1 MGKCHITHKMQRKI
15 IPYNPKLKALARQLR
30 QNMTLSEVLLWQELK
45 NGQMQGFDFDRQR
58 PIDEFIVDFYC
69 KDLMLAIE
77 IDGQSHSA
85 EAIKYDEHRQ
95 KRLEDFGVRFL
106 RFDDLDVKK
115 KMSWVLEEIE
125 LWIFEQKDELV
136 GRFENRAITNTIHP
150 PPIPTQTH
158 LPEKGNL

>member
-1 MGKCHITHKMQRKI
+1 
-15 IPYNPKLKALARQLR
+15 
-30 QNMTLSEVLLWQELK
+30 MTLSEVLLWRELK

-77 IDGQSHSA
+77 IDGQSHYSA
-85 EAIKYDEHRQ
+85 EAIEYDEYRQ
-95 KRLEDFGVRFL
+95 KRIEDFGVRFL

-125 LWIFEQKDELV
+125 LWVIDHKDELV
-136 GRFENRAITNTIHP
+136 GRFENREITNLTNL
-150 PPIPTQTH
+150 PTMRRSEQSK
-158 LPEKGNL
+158 EGNL